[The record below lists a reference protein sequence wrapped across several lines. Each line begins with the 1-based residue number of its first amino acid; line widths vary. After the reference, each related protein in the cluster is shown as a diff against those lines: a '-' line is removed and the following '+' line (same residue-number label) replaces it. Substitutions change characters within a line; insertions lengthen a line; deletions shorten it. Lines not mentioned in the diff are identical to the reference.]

1 MKIFNRNITK
11 ADTSKKSLNS
21 NYWLN
26 LSPLFNSD
34 VVFSKQTFYDL
45 YAKNG
50 DIRECVRKISWS
62 VARNGIYLLDNN
74 LQIVSDNVITTEV
87 QNLFKEPTFQKFKV
101 NFWKNYLIWW
111 ELYIEPIK
119 NLMWQTIRF
128 HVIDSRAVT
137 KVVENWVIKAFNVIQ
152 EDGRSKQY
160 RADQMWFFKFE
171 DDINYS
177 INWMWVLTSVFYDA
191 VLDLEAVKTNYSFY
205 KNSARPDMM
214 LLLDGNL
221 TEEEQQ
227 NAKDM
232 FEAQFTWSTN
242 AHKVIVGWWI
252 TDIKQLSLT
261 SKDME
266 QIAQRELSTDKIC
279 SAFGVPKALL
289 WYIKETNYSNGEN
302 VKEEYIEWTIKPH
315 TEDFDDILNK
325 LLQMFRPD
333 LFEKYWIKSDS
344 EQLKETQERYNGQRA
359 DVQTGIITINE
370 ARIDRWLEP
379 LEDEN
384 ADKPLVSR
392 NAVLLEDV
400 ALDAVLPW
408 DEI

>member
-11 ADTSKKSLNS
+11 ADTSKKNLNS

-26 LSPLFNSD
+26 LTPLFNND
-34 VVFSKQTFYDL
+34 VVLSIQTYYDL

-50 DIRECVRKISWS
+50 DIRECVKKISWS
-62 VARNGIYLLDNN
+62 VARNGLYLLDNQK
-74 LQIVSDNVITTEV
+74 QIVPDNVVTSEV
-87 QNLFKEPTFQKFKV
+87 QNLFKEPTFPKFKV
-101 NFWKNYLIWW
+101 NFWRNYLISW
-111 ELYIEPIK
+111 EVYIEPIR
-119 NLMWQTIRF
+119 NLMWEVIRF
-128 HVIDSRAVT
+128 HVIDSRSVT
-137 KVVENWVIKAFNVIQ
+137 KVVEWWVIRAFNVIQ
-152 EDGRSKQY
+152 EDWTSKQFK
-160 RADQMWFFKFE
+160 ADELWFFKFE

-177 INWMWVLTSVFYDA
+177 LNWMWVLTSVVYDA
-191 VLDLEAVKTNYSFY
+191 VLDLEAVKSNYSFY

-221 TEEEQQ
+221 TDEEQQ

-232 FEAQFTWSTN
+232 FEAQFKWSNN
-242 AHKVIVGWWI
+242 AHKVIVGGWI
-252 TDIKQLSLT
+252 TDVKQLSLT
-261 SKDME
+261 AKDTE

-289 WYIKETNYSNGEN
+289 WYVKETNYSNGEN

-325 LLQMFRPD
+325 LLQLFRPD

-359 DVQTGIITINE
+359 DVQTWILTINE

-379 LEDEN
+379 LNDEN

>member
-11 ADTSKKSLNS
+11 ADTSKKNLNS

-26 LSPLFNSD
+26 LTPLFNND
-34 VVFSKQTFYDL
+34 VVLSIQTYYDL

-50 DIRECVRKISWS
+50 DIRECVKKISWS
-62 VARNGIYLLDNN
+62 VARNGLYLLDNQK
-74 LQIVSDNVITTEV
+74 QIVPDNVVTSEV
-87 QNLFKEPTFQKFKV
+87 QNLFKEPTFPKFKV
-101 NFWKNYLIWW
+101 NFWRNYLISW
-111 ELYIEPIK
+111 EVYIEPIR
-119 NLMWQTIRF
+119 NLMWEVIRF
-128 HVIDSRAVT
+128 HVVDSRSVT
-137 KVVENWVIKAFNVIQ
+137 KVVEWWVIRAFNVIQ
-152 EDGRSKQY
+152 EDWTSKQFK
-160 RADQMWFFKFE
+160 ADELWFFKFE

-177 INWMWVLTSVFYDA
+177 LNWMWVLTSVVYDA
-191 VLDLEAVKTNYSFY
+191 VLDLEAVKSNYSFY

-221 TEEEQQ
+221 TDEEQQ

-232 FEAQFTWSTN
+232 FEAQFKWSNN
-242 AHKVIVGWWI
+242 AHKVIVGGWI
-252 TDIKQLSLT
+252 TDVKQLSLT
-261 SKDME
+261 AKDTE

-289 WYIKETNYSNGEN
+289 WYVKETNYSNGEN

-325 LLQMFRPD
+325 LLQLFRPD

-359 DVQTGIITINE
+359 DVQTWILTINE

-379 LEDEN
+379 LNDEN

>member
-11 ADTSKKSLNS
+11 ADTSKKNLNS

-26 LSPLFNSD
+26 LSPLFNND
-34 VVFSKQTFYDL
+34 VIFSKQTFYDL

-62 VARNGIYLLDNN
+62 VARNGIYLLDNQK
-74 LQIVSDNVITTEV
+74 QIVPDNVVTSEV
-87 QNLFKEPTFQKFKV
+87 QNLFKEPTFPKFKV
-101 NFWKNYLIWW
+101 NFWKNYLISW
-111 ELYIEPIK
+111 EVYIEPIK
-119 NLMWQTIRF
+119 NLMWQVIRF

-137 KVVENWVIKAFNVIQ
+137 KVVQAWVIRAFNVVQ
-152 EDGRSKQY
+152 EDGTQKQFK
-160 RADQMWFFKFE
+160 ADELWFFKFE
-171 DDINYS
+171 DDVNYS
-177 INWMWVLTSVFYDA
+177 LNWMWVLTSVFYDA

-221 TEEEQQ
+221 TAEEQQ

-232 FEAQFTWSTN
+232 FEAQFKGSTN
-242 AHKVIVGWWI
+242 AHKVIVGGWI
-252 TDIKQLSLT
+252 ADIKQLSLT
-261 SKDME
+261 AKDME

-289 WYIKETNYSNGEN
+289 WYIKETNYSNGQN

-325 LLQMFRPD
+325 LLQLFRPD

-359 DVQTGIITINE
+359 DVQTWILTINE

-379 LEDEN
+379 LNDEN